1 MIKNKSKSG
10 LIIGTVVAANASAA
24 NLNEKI
30 ALKDIH
36 SLGINKKLVESA
48 FLQSRGINLNM
59 NEVLKVSIDEEGKN
73 YKFDTLDNISVIVP
87 IESAIAA
94 PNKTEPDAL

>member
-1 MIKNKSKSG
+1 
-10 LIIGTVVAANASAA
+10 
-24 NLNEKI
+24 
-30 ALKDIH
+30 
-36 SLGINKKLVESA
+36 
-48 FLQSRGINLNM
+48 M